1 MPDSPPII
9 KEVCIPQASAYFYL
23 TLVMGTLLFV
33 GVVEYLNGRRIER
46 LMAILDEIFVVQDE
60 DGSSGYNDD
69 GGRWDERG
77 R

>member
-46 LMAILDEIFVVQDE
+46 LMAILDEIFAVQDE

>member
-1 MPDSPPII
+1 MLDSPPVI
-9 KEVCIPQASAYFYL
+9 KEVCIPQTSAYFYL

-33 GVVEYLNGRRIER
+33 GVVEYINGRRIER
-46 LMAILDEIFVVQDE
+46 LMAILDEIIEVQDQ
-60 DGSSGYNDD
+60 DGSSGYDD

>member
-1 MPDSPPII
+1 
-9 KEVCIPQASAYFYL
+9 
-23 TLVMGTLLFV
+23 MGTLLFV